1 MLVVM
6 VAVEEVKVSIV
17 EIVGVAVMLN
27 LSVTTLGAMLVGMG

>member
-6 VAVEEVKVSIV
+6 IVMEEVKVSIM

-27 LSVTTLGAMLVGMG
+27 LRMTALGTVLVGMR